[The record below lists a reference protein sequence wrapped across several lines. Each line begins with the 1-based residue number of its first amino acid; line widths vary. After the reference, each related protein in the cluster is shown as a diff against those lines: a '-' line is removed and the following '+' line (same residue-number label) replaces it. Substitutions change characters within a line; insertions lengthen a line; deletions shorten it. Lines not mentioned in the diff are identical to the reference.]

1 MWAEVFMLYEYLLT
15 VGDERKLLWRCKVG
29 ASSFLFLANRVQV
42 IVYTIAQFMRYSSTV
57 RRH

>member
-1 MWAEVFMLYEYLLT
+1 MLHDYLLT
-15 VGDERKLLWRCKVG
+15 VDDERKLLWRRKMG

-57 RRH
+57 RRY

>member
-1 MWAEVFMLYEYLLT
+1 MLYDYLLT
-15 VGDERKLLWRCKVG
+15 VDDERKLLWRRKMG

-42 IVYTIAQFMRYSSTV
+42 IVYTVAQFMRYSSTV